1 MKEGNYIFLST
12 TYMCTVKR
20 QYHLPLLTLSYPSM
34 ILSQKTLTPA
44 LNNKKYM
51 GKVFTSM

>member
-12 TYMCTVKR
+12 TYMCTVK
-20 QYHLPLLTLSYPSM
+20 PVPSPPSNSELSFDDTFSK
-34 ILSQKTLTPA
+34 KTLTPA
-44 LNNKKYM
+44 LDNEKYM